1 MWVFLY
7 HVCACLLSS
16 VPFLNLIYW
25 FNMDLSSIHSF
36 QDAVVTVMGL
46 GRYKQGS
53 GLGATKWL
61 IRHGAQTVITD
72 LKTGDE
78 LKESVSLIMDWYR
91 RYHDLYPDL
100 TVYPPVFV
108 LGEHRKDDF
117 VGVDAVIQN
126 PGVPSESEFIVAA
139 KERNVPV
146 ESDVSLF
153 FRFYPHPVIAVTGTK
168 GKTTTT
174 LLLGEMLKRMDDK
187 AVTAGNIKVSPLE
200 HLDGL
205 LERVEPTPVVLELSS
220 WLLESMPRAFADM
233 KKGPEIAILTN
244 VYPDHLDRYPSFDAY
259 IASKRI
265 IFEHQTA
272 EQYTLL
278 NADHDLVRAMEPL
291 VKGKLFWFSRTYREH
306 DGCYVKD
313 GQIVFRNKGIET
325 IVMPLKE
332 VALQGDHNLENIL
345 SATCA
350 ALLYGV
356 RIQDVIDALHDF
368 EGVNDR
374 QEMVREV
381 EEIMYIND
389 TAANGPDAVLAALA
403 RFGAAGDRRIVLI
416 AGGVNK
422 QLTFDALG
430 EEIVKTCKAVFLFPG
445 DASDLL
451 EKRIDSRVPTNR
463 VQSMKEAV
471 QMARKSAQGGDIV
484 LLSPGAS
491 PSSALFRNE
500 FERGEQ
506 FREEVRNL

>member
-1 MWVFLY
+1 
-7 HVCACLLSS
+7 
-16 VPFLNLIYW
+16 
-25 FNMDLSSIHSF
+25 MDLSSIHNF

-72 LKTGDE
+72 LKTGEE
-78 LKESVSLIMDWYR
+78 LKESVALIMDWYR
-91 RYHDLYPDL
+91 RYHELYPDL

-108 LGEHRKDDF
+108 LGEHRKEDF
-117 VGVDAVIQN
+117 TGVDAVIQN
-126 PGVPSESEFIVAA
+126 PGVPSESEFISAA
-139 KERNVPV
+139 KEQKIPV

-153 FRFYPHPVIAVTGTK
+153 FRFYPNPVIAVTGTK

-174 LLLGEMLKRMDDK
+174 LLLGEMLKKLDDK

-200 HLDGL
+200 HLDTL

-220 WLLESMPRAFADM
+220 WLLESMPKAFNDL

-265 IFEHQTA
+265 IFEHQTPS
-272 EQYTLL
+272 QYTLL
-278 NADHDLVRAMEPL
+278 NADHDLVRVMEPL
-291 VKGKLFWFSRTYREH
+291 VKGKLFWFSKNYQAH
-306 DGCYVKD
+306 DGCYVHD
-313 GQIVFRNKGIET
+313 GNIVFRKDGTDTVVI
-325 IVMPLKE
+325 PLAD
-332 VALQGDHNLENIL
+332 VALKGDHNLENIL

-356 RIQDVIDALHDF
+356 LLSDVVNVLRDF
-368 EGVNDR
+368 EGVMDR

-381 EEIMYIND
+381 DEIMYIND
-389 TAANGPDAVLAALA
+389 TAANGPDAVMTGLA
-403 RFGAAGDRRIVLI
+403 RFGATGDHRVVLI

-422 QLTFDALG
+422 QLTFDTLG
-430 EEIVKTCKAVFLFPG
+430 EEIVKTCKTLVLFPG
-445 DASDLL
+445 DASDLIA
-451 EKRIDSRVPTNR
+451 KAVGDRVPIIR
-463 VQSMKEAV
+463 VNSMKEAV
-471 QMARKSAQGGDIV
+471 QVARKTAVSGDIV
-484 LLSPGAS
+484 LLSPGATI
-491 PSSALFRNE
+491 SSLFRNE